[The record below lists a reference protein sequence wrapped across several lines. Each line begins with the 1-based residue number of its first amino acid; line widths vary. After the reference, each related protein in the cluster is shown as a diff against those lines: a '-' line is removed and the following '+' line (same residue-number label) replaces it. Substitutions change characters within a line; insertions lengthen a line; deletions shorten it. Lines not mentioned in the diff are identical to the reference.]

1 MTEILKRF
9 LSFCT
14 LFSYNM
20 GTIYLLLIIIY
31 LLACNFI
38 PAPLL
43 DGLLEIWRQKPCES
57 KNDHHMALQAIA
69 KKFEFRKN
77 IVQYPWV
84 RDSFFSK
91 KFEFGPG
98 RMWNP
103 SLMTFTWY
111 LWKEFLIDWGMNF
124 LDNFFDLLPLS
135 YFQLLTCAMIT
146 SPVPFCK
153 KQLLTKTK
161 QTFSFLY
168 IEIKH

>member
-1 MTEILKRF
+1 
-9 LSFCT
+9 
-14 LFSYNM
+14 M

-84 RDSFFSK
+84 GTYYNMKMHGSDLK
-91 KFEFGPG
+91 LDKYL
-98 RMWNP
+98 
-103 SLMTFTWY
+103 SL
-111 LWKEFLIDWGMNF
+111 
-124 LDNFFDLLPLS
+124 
-135 YFQLLTCAMIT
+135 
-146 SPVPFCK
+146 
-153 KQLLTKTK
+153 
-161 QTFSFLY
+161 
-168 IEIKH
+168 